1 MTNIKNKL
9 LSLTPSAIKH
19 LKSILEDS
27 PETNMAVKLGVKN
40 GGCAGMAYTMDYI
53 DEVRDTDECIEID
66 GIKLVID
73 PKAILFLLGT
83 EMDYQK
89 STLNSGFI
97 FNNPNQT
104 DACGCG
110 ESVTLVEADIPVDFN
125 KEGSIFPL
133 NFASLFSRKALT
145 PSLKSSDW
153 PAINCRSLSKLSCS
167 SYELSKLSQKAFL
180 IRPSDIGPIA
190 SSLASVIVSFSKSL
204 SS

>member
-1 MTNIKNKL
+1 MKNLKNKL

-27 PETNMAVKLGVKN
+27 PDAKKAIKLGVKN

-53 DEVRDTDECIEID
+53 DEVNETDEYIDIE

-104 DACGCG
+104 DECGCG
-110 ESVTLVEADIPVDFN
+110 ESVTLVEADIPVDFD
-125 KEGSIFPL
+125 EE
-133 NFASLFSRKALT
+133 NFISR
-145 PSLKSSDW
+145 
-153 PAINCRSLSKLSCS
+153 
-167 SYELSKLSQKAFL
+167 
-180 IRPSDIGPIA
+180 
-190 SSLASVIVSFSKSL
+190 
-204 SS
+204 

>member
-1 MTNIKNKL
+1 MKNLKNKL
-9 LSLTPSAIKH
+9 LSLTPRAIKH

-27 PETNMAVKLGVKN
+27 PDTNKSIKLGVKN

-53 DEVRDTDECIEID
+53 DEVNDTDECIDIE

-110 ESVTLVEADIPVDFN
+110 ESVTLVEADVPVDFD
-125 KEGSIFPL
+125 EG
-133 NFASLFSRKALT
+133 NFISR
-145 PSLKSSDW
+145 
-153 PAINCRSLSKLSCS
+153 
-167 SYELSKLSQKAFL
+167 
-180 IRPSDIGPIA
+180 
-190 SSLASVIVSFSKSL
+190 
-204 SS
+204 

>member
-1 MTNIKNKL
+1 MKNLKNKL

-27 PETNMAVKLGVKN
+27 PDTNKAIKLGVKN

-53 DEVRDTDECIEID
+53 DEVNDTDECIDIE

-104 DACGCG
+104 YACGCG
-110 ESVTLVEADIPVDFN
+110 ESVTLVEADVPVDFD
-125 KEGSIFPL
+125 EG
-133 NFASLFSRKALT
+133 NFISR
-145 PSLKSSDW
+145 
-153 PAINCRSLSKLSCS
+153 
-167 SYELSKLSQKAFL
+167 
-180 IRPSDIGPIA
+180 
-190 SSLASVIVSFSKSL
+190 
-204 SS
+204 

>member
-1 MTNIKNKL
+1 MKNVKNKL
-9 LSLTPSAIKH
+9 LSLTPNAIKH

-27 PETNMAVKLGVKN
+27 PESNKAVKLGVKN

-53 DEVRDTDECIEID
+53 DEVGDTDEYIDIE

-110 ESVTLVEADIPVDFN
+110 ESVTLVEADVPVEFN
-125 KEGSIFPL
+125 EETFI
-133 NFASLFSRKALT
+133 SR
-145 PSLKSSDW
+145 
-153 PAINCRSLSKLSCS
+153 
-167 SYELSKLSQKAFL
+167 
-180 IRPSDIGPIA
+180 
-190 SSLASVIVSFSKSL
+190 
-204 SS
+204 

>member
-1 MTNIKNKL
+1 MKNLKNKL

-27 PETNMAVKLGVKN
+27 PGAKKAIKLGVKN

-53 DEVRDTDECIEID
+53 DEVNETDEYIDIE

-110 ESVTLVEADIPVDFN
+110 ESVTLVEADIPVDFD
-125 KEGSIFPL
+125 EG
-133 NFASLFSRKALT
+133 NFISR
-145 PSLKSSDW
+145 
-153 PAINCRSLSKLSCS
+153 
-167 SYELSKLSQKAFL
+167 
-180 IRPSDIGPIA
+180 
-190 SSLASVIVSFSKSL
+190 
-204 SS
+204 

>member
-1 MTNIKNKL
+1 MKNIKNKL
-9 LSLTPSAIKH
+9 LSLTPNAIKH

-27 PETNMAVKLGVKN
+27 SESNKAVKLGVKN

-53 DEVRDTDECIEID
+53 DEVRDTDEYINID

-110 ESVTLVEADIPVDFN
+110 ESVTLVEADVPVEFN
-125 KEGSIFPL
+125 EETFI
-133 NFASLFSRKALT
+133 SR
-145 PSLKSSDW
+145 
-153 PAINCRSLSKLSCS
+153 
-167 SYELSKLSQKAFL
+167 
-180 IRPSDIGPIA
+180 
-190 SSLASVIVSFSKSL
+190 
-204 SS
+204 